1 MQPQTQP
8 SGQPAKRTVSLAVA
22 IIMLVIGAAV
32 GVAATYVGAR
42 YGGLVSTGLCA
53 SGSTITLGELTDLSS
68 DLASQGVRAKD
79 SSLLAIKDINSFLSA
94 SGCNLKFTITIDDY
108 ALNNQNALTDLQSFA
123 ASGVQ
128 VVVGPLNSGAA
139 QFILTYA
146 NNNHIV
152 LISPSSTSVALAI
165 AGDYLFRTAPND
177 RWQGQADARMMVSR
191 NATAVIIVNRNDAY
205 GTALANATG
214 AYFKL
219 DKTYTGNKGVVIDS
233 IPYDTATT
241 DFTTVL
247 NKLQTDFNNNLAT
260 YGAGHIALDFIS
272 FEEFGTMILKAS
284 GGSYPSY
291 PWSTLP
297 WFGTD
302 GEAQDAVIVNAT
314 TSGPAVSNV
323 RLPSTLYGYV
333 NNTKTFTLYNAFSAA
348 YPGNICDAYCL
359 GAYDDVWLG
368 ALATLQAGAYS
379 GTAIQAIMLTVA
391 DNYYGV
397 TGPNVLE
404 ASGDRVATTYYI
416 WKVITPTGGKP
427 TWVFSGSW
435 DAASDILTWTSPP

>member
-1 MQPQTQP
+1 
-8 SGQPAKRTVSLAVA
+8 
-22 IIMLVIGAAV
+22 MLIIGAAV

-42 YGGLVSTGLCA
+42 YGGLVNTGLCA

-94 SGCNLKFTITIDDY
+94 SGCNLKFGVTIDDY

-177 RWQGQADARMMVSR
+177 RWQGQADARMMISR

-205 GTALANATG
+205 GTALANATS

-219 DKTYTGNKGVVIDS
+219 DTTQGPTGGSKGVVIDT
-233 IPYDTATT
+233 IPYDTATK

-247 NKLQTDFNNNLAT
+247 NKIDSDFTANKAT

-272 FEEFGTMILKAS
+272 FEEFGTLILKAS
-284 GGSYPSY
+284 SITSYPNY

-302 GEAQDAVIVNAT
+302 GEAQDAVIINAT
-314 TSGPAVSNV
+314 TSGPAVSGV
-323 RLPSTLYGYV
+323 KLPSTLYGFL
-333 NNTKTFTLYNAFSAA
+333 NNTKTFNLYKAFTAA

-379 GTAIQAIMLTVA
+379 GTAIQAIMLSVA

-397 TGPNVLE
+397 TGPTVLE
-404 ASGDRVATTYYI
+404 ASGDRVATTYQI
-416 WKVITPTGGKP
+416 WKVITPTGQKP
-427 TWVFSGSW
+427 TWVFSGAW
-435 DAASDILTWTSPP
+435 DAASDTLTWTSPP

>member
-1 MQPQTQP
+1 
-8 SGQPAKRTVSLAVA
+8 
-22 IIMLVIGAAV
+22 MLILGAAV

-94 SGCNLKFTITIDDY
+94 SGCNLKFGITIDDY

-177 RWQGQADARMMVSR
+177 RWQGQADARMMISR

-205 GTALANATG
+205 GTALANATA
-214 AYFKL
+214 AYFKA
-219 DKTYTGNKGVVIDS
+219 DTIYNGTRKGIVIDT
-233 IPYDTATT
+233 IPYDTATK

-247 NKLQTDFNNNLAT
+247 NKIDSDITANRAN
-260 YGAGHIALDFIS
+260 YGGVGHIALDFIS
-272 FEEFGTMILKAS
+272 FEEFGTLILKAS
-284 GGSYPSY
+284 SPTSYPNY

-302 GEAQDAVIVNAT
+302 GEAQDAVIINAT
-314 TSGPAVSNV
+314 TSGPAVSGV
-323 RLPSTLYGYV
+323 RLPSTLYGFL
-333 NNTKTFTLYNAFSAA
+333 NNTKTFSLYNAFAAA

-368 ALATLQAGAYS
+368 ALATLQAGSYS

-391 DNYYGV
+391 NNYYGV
-397 TGPNVLE
+397 TGPNTLE
-404 ASGDRVATTYYI
+404 ASGDRVATTYQI
-416 WKVITPTGGKP
+416 WKVVTPTGQKP
-427 TWVFSGSW
+427 TWVFSGAW
-435 DAASDILTWTSPP
+435 DAASDIVTWTSPPV

>member
-1 MQPQTQP
+1 
-8 SGQPAKRTVSLAVA
+8 
-22 IIMLVIGAAV
+22 MLLGGAAV

-53 SGSTITLGELTDLSS
+53 SGNTITIGELLDLSS
-68 DLASQGVRAKD
+68 DLASQGVRAKA
-79 SSLLAIKDINSFLSA
+79 SSALAISDINKFLSS
-94 SGCNLKFTITIDDY
+94 SGCNLKFANTVDDY

-165 AGDYLFRTAPND
+165 PNDYLFRTAPND
-177 RWQGQADARMMVSR
+177 RWQGQADARMMINR
-191 NATAVIIVNRNDAY
+191 TATALIIVNRNDAY
-205 GTALANATG
+205 GNALANATS

-219 DKTYTGNKGVVIDS
+219 DTTYLGGSSKGAVIDT
-233 IPYDTATT
+233 ITYDTSTT

-247 NKLQTDFNNNLAT
+247 NKLQSDFNNNVAT
-260 YGAGHIALDFIS
+260 YGASHIAFDFIS
-272 FEEFGTMILKAS
+272 FEEFGTLILKAHS
-284 GGSYPSY
+284 TTYPSF

-302 GEAQDAVIVNAT
+302 GEAQDSVVVNAT
-314 TSGPAVSNV
+314 TSGPSLSQV
-323 RLPSTLYGYV
+323 RLPSTLYGYL
-333 NNTKTFTLYNAFSAA
+333 NNTKTYNLYKAFAA
-348 YPGNICDAYCL
+348 ANPSNICDAYCL
-359 GAYDDVWLG
+359 GAYDDMWLA
-368 ALATLQAGAYS
+368 ALATLQAGTYS
-379 GTAIQAIMLTVA
+379 GTAIQAIVSTVA
-391 DNYYGV
+391 DNYFGV

-404 ASGDRVATTYYI
+404 ASGDRVATTYQI
-416 WKVITPTGGKP
+416 WKVVTPTGGKP
-427 TWVFSGSW
+427 TWVFAGAW
-435 DAASDILTWTSPP
+435 DAATDIVTWTSPP